1 MQNLDQV
8 AAIIFNNP
16 QMNVALNGYTD
27 SHGPP
32 SYNKVV
38 SENRA
43 NMVKIYLVG
52 KGVEPSKIT
61 AVGYGA
67 QNFLASN
74 NTREGRQ
81 FNRRVEIEFKNP
93 ETK

>member
-52 KGVEPSKIT
+52 KGVDPSKIT

-67 QNFLASN
+67 KNFLASN
-74 NTREGRQ
+74 NTREGRK
-81 FNRRVEIEFKNP
+81 FNRRVEIEIKNP